1 MLRARSRQRVRV
13 GCPRPD
19 VRRERTSRRTPR
31 LASLARGCRLSR
43 PQRRPLLVAGR
54 GLRAGG
60 VARWGSMRSGAGS
73 VGYRQRSAEVEHVVC
88 RGSGGRSPGAT
99 GGREGQPRDAYPEAS
114 AGATLG
120 EVTPTGAEAGRRGP
134 SAEQR
139 SDAKHLSELGM
150 QARYHRDRHRLY
162 AARMGSS
169 RPFSLSKLHE
179 LKRRREIS
187 ESALRHA
194 KDAKQGASPGPR
206 HAAGGDLRMD

>member
-1 MLRARSRQRVRV
+1 MGLVEVRGRLRKLFVPRRSA
-13 GCPRPD
+13 
-19 VRRERTSRRTPR
+19 T
-31 LASLARGCRLSR
+31 RGENL
-43 PQRRPLLVAGR
+43 
-54 GLRAGG
+54 
-60 VARWGSMRSGAGS
+60 WGDDAAEELD
-73 VGYRQRSAEVEHVVC
+73 GYRQRSAEVEHVVG

-99 GGREGQPRDAYPEAS
+99 GGREGQPRDASSEAS

-206 HAAGGDLRMD
+206 HAAGGDRRMD